1 MRAGGLPAFRLIV
14 ALSCAAGLSGCAL
27 ERPGVSASS
36 LNPSPWFNFQLAPR
50 KKETANYQRNIART
64 ATDRVTVQPAIRP
77 ALKEIRWPELPSLSR
92 KREAQL
98 IPRTNDETA
107 ATEKPVATV
116 STEESF
122 DFN

>member
-1 MRAGGLPAFRLIV
+1 MRTVRAQTFRLIV
-14 ALSCAAGLSGCAL
+14 ALSCAAAVTGCAI

-50 KKETANYQRNIART
+50 KTETPNYQRNIART
-64 ATDRVTVQPAIRP
+64 TTDRMTIQPAVRP
-77 ALKEIRWPELPSLSR
+77 SVKEIRWPELPSLSR

-98 IPRTNDETA
+98 IPLTNEDQA
-107 ATEKPVATV
+107 SAEKPVKTA
-116 STEESF
+116 STEETF